1 MAERIKP
8 TRSGLFAIE
17 LLIAV
22 GVFSLC
28 AAICVGLFVRSEIM
42 SQDSADL
49 NRAVSEAR
57 SVADC
62 FKAAG
67 GDLEK
72 TAELTGGVVEDGRL
86 RLLYDGSWQKSGD
99 CGMGMDTVFLLEVQ
113 PEDLSLLSGE
123 HSGYTA
129 AALYVAGP
137 FVVESLEK
145 EDFPEAEIESEL
157 ILAWE
162 IAALE
167 VAS

>member
-1 MAERIKP
+1 MRERIKP

-28 AAICVGLFVRSEIM
+28 AAICVGLFVRSEVM

-57 SVADC
+57 SAAEC

-67 GDLEK
+67 GDLER
-72 TAELTGGVVEDGRL
+72 TAQLTGGQMMGDTVCISYDEGWEKLDGGGESAFDVVLSLRPEDGYTGASLSVQR
-86 RLLYDGSWQKSGD
+86 YDRSG
-99 CGMGMDTVFLLEVQ
+99 
-113 PEDLSLLSGE
+113 
-123 HSGYTA
+123 
-129 AALYVAGP
+129 
-137 FVVESLEK
+137 K
-145 EDFPEAEIESEL
+145 EAVGTTIL
-157 ILAWE
+157 IWD
-162 IAALE
+162 IAALRSTVTAME

>member
-1 MAERIKP
+1 MSMERIKP

-28 AAICVGLFVRSEIM
+28 AAICVGLFVRSEVM

-49 NRAVSEAR
+49 NRAVAEAR
-57 SVADC
+57 SAAEC
-62 FKAAG
+62 FKAVG

-72 TAELTGGVVEDGRL
+72 TAELTGGQIIGDTTLFISYDQSWHKLDAGAESAFDITLTL
-86 RLLYDGSWQKSGD
+86 R
-99 CGMGMDTVFLLEVQ
+99 
-113 PEDLSLLSGE
+113 PEG
-123 HSGYTA
+123 GYTGA
-129 AALYVAGP
+129 
-137 FVVESLEK
+137 SLSVQRYDRTEK
-145 EDFPEAEIESEL
+145 ETTGTT
-157 ILAWE
+157 ILFWE

>member
-1 MAERIKP
+1 MNMERIKP

-49 NRAVSEAR
+49 NRAVTEAR
-57 SVADC
+57 SAAEC
-62 FKAAG
+62 FKAVG

-72 TAELTGGVVEDGRL
+72 TAELTGGQISGDTTLFISYDQSWHKLDAGAEGAFDITLTLRPEDGYTGASLSVQR
-86 RLLYDGSWQKSGD
+86 YDR
-99 CGMGMDTVFLLEVQ
+99 T
-113 PEDLSLLSGE
+113 
-123 HSGYTA
+123 
-129 AALYVAGP
+129 
-137 FVVESLEK
+137 EK
-145 EDFPEAEIESEL
+145 ETTGTT
-157 ILAWE
+157 ILFWE

>member
-1 MAERIKP
+1 MNMERIKP

-28 AAICVGLFVRSEIM
+28 AAICVGLFVRSEVM

-49 NRAVSEAR
+49 NRAVTEAR
-57 SVADC
+57 SAAEC
-62 FKAAG
+62 FKAVG

-72 TAELTGGVVEDGRL
+72 TAELTGGQISGDTTLFISYDQSWHKLDAGAEGAFDITLTLRPEDGYTGASLSVQR
-86 RLLYDGSWQKSGD
+86 YDR
-99 CGMGMDTVFLLEVQ
+99 T
-113 PEDLSLLSGE
+113 
-123 HSGYTA
+123 
-129 AALYVAGP
+129 
-137 FVVESLEK
+137 EK
-145 EDFPEAEIESEL
+145 ETTGTTFL
-157 ILAWE
+157 FWE

>member
-1 MAERIKP
+1 MSMERIKP

-28 AAICVGLFVRSEIM
+28 AAICVGLFVRSEVM

-49 NRAVSEAR
+49 NRAVTEAR
-57 SVADC
+57 SAAEC
-62 FKAAG
+62 FKAVG

-72 TAELTGGVVEDGRL
+72 TAELTGGQIIGDTTLFISYDQSWHKLDAGAESAFDITLTLRPEDGYTGASLSVQR
-86 RLLYDGSWQKSGD
+86 YDQ
-99 CGMGMDTVFLLEVQ
+99 T
-113 PEDLSLLSGE
+113 
-123 HSGYTA
+123 
-129 AALYVAGP
+129 
-137 FVVESLEK
+137 EK
-145 EDFPEAEIESEL
+145 ETTGTT
-157 ILAWE
+157 ILFWE

>member
-1 MAERIKP
+1 MSMERIKP

-28 AAICVGLFVRSEIM
+28 AAICVGLFVRSEVM

-49 NRAVSEAR
+49 NRAVAEAR
-57 SVADC
+57 SAAEC
-62 FKAAG
+62 FKAVG

-72 TAELTGGVVEDGRL
+72 TAELTGGQIIGDTTLFISYDQSWHKLDAGAESAFDITLTL
-86 RLLYDGSWQKSGD
+86 R
-99 CGMGMDTVFLLEVQ
+99 
-113 PEDLSLLSGE
+113 PEG
-123 HSGYTA
+123 GYTGA
-129 AALYVAGP
+129 
-137 FVVESLEK
+137 SLSVQRYDRTEK
-145 EDFPEAEIESEL
+145 ETTGTTFL
-157 ILAWE
+157 FWE

>member
-1 MAERIKP
+1 MQERIKP

-28 AAICVGLFVRSEIM
+28 AAICVGLFVRSEVM

-49 NRAVSEAR
+49 NRAVNEAR
-57 SVADC
+57 SAADC

-72 TAELTGGVVEDGRL
+72 TAALTGGEVL
-86 RLLYDGSWQKSGD
+86 SGD
-99 CGMGMDTVFLLEVQ
+99 TLFVAFDENWRKLPAGEQGAFELTISRELLPAGESLPYAGALLEVRRCIRA
-113 PEDLSLLSGE
+113 EEKTTGE
-123 HSGYTA
+123 S
-129 AALYVAGP
+129 
-137 FVVESLEK
+137 
-145 EDFPEAEIESEL
+145 IL
-157 ILAWE
+157 IWN

>member
-1 MAERIKP
+1 MRERIKP

-28 AAICVGLFVRSEIM
+28 AAICVGLFVRSEVM

-57 SVADC
+57 SAAEC

-67 GDLEK
+67 GDLER
-72 TAELTGGVVEDGRL
+72 TAQLTGGQMMGDTVCVSYDEGWEKLDGGGESAFDVVLSLRPEDGYTGASLSVQR
-86 RLLYDGSWQKSGD
+86 YDRSG
-99 CGMGMDTVFLLEVQ
+99 
-113 PEDLSLLSGE
+113 
-123 HSGYTA
+123 
-129 AALYVAGP
+129 
-137 FVVESLEK
+137 K
-145 EDFPEAEIESEL
+145 EAVGTTIL
-157 ILAWE
+157 IWD
-162 IAALE
+162 IAALRSTVTAME

>member
-1 MAERIKP
+1 MSMERIKP

-28 AAICVGLFVRSEIM
+28 AAICVGLFVRSEVM

-49 NRAVSEAR
+49 NRAVAEAR
-57 SVADC
+57 SAAEC
-62 FKAAG
+62 FKAVG

-72 TAELTGGVVEDGRL
+72 AAELTGGQIIGDTTLFISYDQSWHKLDAGAESAFDIALTLRPEDGYTGASLSVQR
-86 RLLYDGSWQKSGD
+86 YDR
-99 CGMGMDTVFLLEVQ
+99 T
-113 PEDLSLLSGE
+113 
-123 HSGYTA
+123 
-129 AALYVAGP
+129 
-137 FVVESLEK
+137 EK
-145 EDFPEAEIESEL
+145 ETTGTT
-157 ILAWE
+157 ILFWE